1 MTQHTRT
8 DLAELATQTEAFLDA
23 VDPATLEWEDPVE
36 LRRVS
41 AASERLGLAVDESAR
56 DPSREGILMNSSF
69 GLKAPLHNCERAVG
83 RSWAEVGV
91 VLGVSKQAAQQRFGR

>member
-8 DLAELATQTEAFLDA
+8 DLAELAAQTEQYLDS
-23 VDPATLEWEDPVE
+23 VDPAALEWEDPAE

-41 AASERLGLAVDESAR
+41 AASKRLGLADAELRSAVTAAR
-56 DPSREGILMNSSF
+56 T
-69 GLKAPLHNCERAVG
+69 VG
-83 RSWAEVGV
+83 RSWAEIGV